1 MKKVEWV
8 SYIDLEKSREA
19 EIKIL
24 FSCKVEFYYPKNLGN
39 FNDLS
44 EELKSRSKTAK
55 IKNSDNEFLEDTYS
69 IENDLSKFESSY
81 GEKSKKNRLIVMDH
95 VSGLADTSKKFE
107 KFLTV
112 AHNFNYTYD
121 YVFHIIYPEKVI
133 RKSIISQTN
142 IFNIFPASVPLSS
155 VQKILESVC
164 IRKTRKHIPQAS
176 LWISRLFTEL
186 ANRNERAYLTLDCSG
201 INRDGSARFRT
212 KADNPDF
219 QTCYFNVLNDKQS
232 YNEL

>member
-1 MKKVEWV
+1 MNLIMK
-8 SYIDLEKSREA
+8 
-19 EIKIL
+19 
-24 FSCKVEFYYPKNLGN
+24 
-39 FNDLS
+39 
-44 EELKSRSKTAK
+44 
-55 IKNSDNEFLEDTYS
+55 DTYS

-112 AHNFNYTYD
+112 AHKFNYTYD
-121 YVFHIIYPEKVI
+121 YIFHIIYPEKVI
-133 RKSIISQTN
+133 RKSIILQTN

-155 VQKILESVC
+155 VRKILESVC

-176 LWISRLFTEL
+176 LWISRLFIEL
-186 ANRNERAYLTLDCSG
+186 ANRNERAYLTLGCSG
-201 INRDGSARFRT
+201 INRDGSGRFRT